1 MSWMCSCLR
10 VYNLLFRRERF
21 LFPRREIQFQ
31 YRVGGTYRRALAAE
45 PAFVVYN
52 KREVI
57 LNGDGIKFAC
67 FLALGA
73 PDASYRACFFRDGP
87 FVFVHA
93 THKDASRFR
102 ALFS

>member
-31 YRVGGTYRRALAAE
+31 YRVGGTYRCAFATE
-45 PAFVVYN
+45 PAFIVYN

-57 LNGDGIKFAC
+57 LNSDGIKFAY

-73 PDASYRACFFRDGP
+73 PNASYCTCFFRDGP
-87 FVFVHA
+87 FVLIHA
-93 THKDASRFR
+93 AHVDAS
-102 ALFS
+102 